1 MFRADLG
8 PYRYE
13 SIISPASVT
22 DARDGRDRL
31 TTGCAIGGPILTL
44 TTIAL
49 SVLCACTIR
58 WAELANARERRNAFE
73 SDIPIRFELDIRIH
87 VIEPPSGGPGDQP
100 QAVEKEADP
109 ERKRRLL
116 AVARELGGAAKSI
129 TINVA
134 SEILKHRLPH

>member
-1 MFRADLG
+1 MNRLSR
-8 PYRYE
+8 PE
-13 SIISPASVT
+13 SVT
-22 DARDGRDRL
+22 DVRDGRDWL
-31 TTGCAIGGPILTL
+31 TTGCAIGGPFLTL
-44 TTIAL
+44 ITIAL

-87 VIEPPSGGPGDQP
+87 VIEPPSGGPGDRP

-109 ERKRRLL
+109 ERRRRLL

-129 TINVA
+129 AINVA
-134 SEILKHRLPH
+134 SEILEHRLPH